1 MDKESCMSNMRKQ
14 FENMKAE
21 DFAEVWNKYDAD
33 GNGFIEGRELENF
46 FTDFVMRNRDSSA
59 AAISPTMLEEMIK
72 QHMCAY
78 DEDED
83 GRIGMSELAE
93 ILNQEENFKL
103 ILRTQDAKRSR
114 KDFDEIWC
122 KYDSDQNG
130 YIDSAELKL
139 FLRDLLPD
147 SKVCDA
153 SLDKYAAALLKML
166 DSNDDKKLERQEM
179 EKFFAVTD

>member
-1 MDKESCMSNMRKQ
+1 MRKQ

-46 FTDFVMRNRDSSA
+46 FRDFVMRNKVTSA
-59 AAISPTMLEEMIK
+59 AAISPTMLEEMIS
-72 QHMCAY
+72 QFMGAY
-78 DEDED
+78 DEDDD

-93 ILNQEENFKL
+93 ILNGEENFKL
-103 ILRTQDAKRSR
+103 ILRNQDAKRSR
-114 KDFDEIWC
+114 AEFDEIWY
-122 KYDSDQNG
+122 KYDNDKNG

-139 FLRDLLPD
+139 ILRDLLPD
-147 SKVCDA
+147 SKVDDA
-153 SLDKYAAALLKML
+153 TLDKYASALLKML

-179 EKFFAVTD
+179 EKFFAVKD